1 MAKYNI
7 GGFIFTDE
15 ESARM
20 AAKELKA
27 VDYIL
32 SQLSN
37 CEAGDVLKV
46 YNKLLD
52 EKTFQ
57 TKVGVG
63 FLDQLHKNLIDSG
76 EFDEKLVRPV
86 YSIEKPPVEVKHS
99 PEEKSEAESV
109 STDAG
114 DNLKKEKTSR
124 NLIKEKTGKKPKKE
138 KISKSKAKVADNPS
152 AELVKLKKINTF
164 LKAICIGL
172 VLCIIGM
179 FYVNSTINSPTIL
192 NYEEEIVNKYSAWE
206 QELTEREAAVR
217 ERELEK

>member
-63 FLDQLHKNLIDSG
+63 FLNQLHKNLIDSG
-76 EFDEKLVRPV
+76 EFEEELIRPV
-86 YSIEKPPVEVKHS
+86 YSIERSPVEKDSV
-99 PEEKSEAESV
+99 EEKTETEGV
-109 STDAG
+109 SKDAG

-124 NLIKEKTGKKPKKE
+124 NLIKEKNGKKPKKE
-138 KISKSKAKVADNPS
+138 KISKSKEIVADNPS
-152 AELVKLKKINTF
+152 DELVKLKKINTF

-192 NYEEEIVNKYSAWE
+192 NYEEEIINKYSAWE